1 LLAPFAPLAGV
12 VLASLAGCSLTVDL
26 AGYAGG
32 GDDASADASDGDIDT
47 TVEDTS
53 VDTGEDTT
61 SDSGVDT
68 SLDTSGDVGVD
79 TSVTPPPDAS
89 DAADASD
96 VADVREASVDAD
108 ASDATDAKPD
118 SADSSLGDAA
128 DAADTA
134 DATDATDATDTADG
148 NPCGPV
154 RNVGLSE
161 IMIRTISGTG
171 DTHEWFEL
179 TNYDAACTFDVGGMR
194 VTTQSWSTTSMAF
207 ISKAN
212 VTLPAGT
219 KLAPGA
225 SLVFADLKATFLT
238 DASSYITTY
247 ALDTSLIIDLNWTFG
262 DLFVNGADNIVDVY
276 YPGATLP
283 SESVTIKARG
293 ATWPTVGRSFEFPG
307 VCDPA
312 LRLLAGTPVT
322 TSTHW
327 TDTTSVAAEQYGT
340 IAANS
345 IYGTPG
351 RKNDL
356 PTACP

>member
-68 SLDTSGDVGVD
+68 S
-79 TSVTPPPDAS
+79 VTPPDADAAS
-89 DAADASD
+89 DAGDAT
-96 VADVREASVDAD
+96 EASVD
-108 ASDATDAKPD
+108 S
-118 SADSSLGDAA
+118 GAA
-128 DAADTA
+128 DADAKS
-134 DATDATDATDTADG
+134 DATDATDATDAADAADAKLDAADATDATIADASDAADAADAADSSDAG
-148 NPCGPV
+148 PCATV